1 MISIIDCTPGNHK
14 SVINMLKKIGVYD
27 VNLTS
32 DKDLLSQSKLIILP
46 GVGNFE
52 TVINILRENKL
63 DSFLKKIFEQKKIFF
78 LGICVG
84 MQILFEE
91 SEESN
96 SDGLCIL
103 KGKLKKFSTIDKNND
118 LPIPQMGWNFIEKK
132 KDSTFIQ
139 NIDTTSRFYFVH
151 SYYVKDFDYNDILAT
166 TNYIF
171 DFPSIINK
179 DKFFGVQFHPE
190 KSHNFGKKIF
200 ENLVKMIN
208 DK

>member
-14 SVINMLKKIGVYD
+14 SVINMFKKIGFYD

-32 DKDLLSQSKLIILP
+32 NKDLLSQSKLIILP

-52 TVINILRENKL
+52 NVINILRENQL
-63 DSFLKKIFEQKKIFF
+63 DFFLKKIFEEKKIFF

-96 SDGLCIL
+96 SDGLCIF
-103 KGKLKKFSTIDKNND
+103 KGKLEKFSTIDKNND
-118 LPIPQMGWNFIEKK
+118 LPITQMGWNFIEKK
-132 KDSTFIQ
+132 KDSAFIKD
-139 NIDTTSRFYFVH
+139 IDLTSRFYFVH
-151 SYYVKDFDYNDILAT
+151 SYYVNNFDHKDILGT
-166 TNYIF
+166 TRYIV

-179 DKFFGVQFHPE
+179 NKFFGVQFHPE
-190 KSHNFGKKIF
+190 KSHKFGKKIF
-200 ENLVKMIN
+200 ENLVKMI
-208 DK
+208 DE

>member
-14 SVINMLKKIGVYD
+14 SVINMLKKIGVSN

-52 TVINILRENKL
+52 NVINILRENQL
-63 DSFLKKIFEQKKIFF
+63 DLFLKKIFEEKKIFF
-78 LGICVG
+78 LGICAG

-96 SDGLCIL
+96 ESGLCIF
-103 KGKLKKFSTIDKNND
+103 KGELKKFLTIDKNNN

-132 KDSTFIQ
+132 KDSAFIR
-139 NIDTTSRFYFVH
+139 DLDLTSKFYFVH
-151 SYYVKDFDYNDILAT
+151 SYYVKNYDANDILAT
-166 TNYIF
+166 TKYIV

-179 DKFFGVQFHPE
+179 NKFFGVQFHPE
-190 KSHNFGKKIF
+190 KSHKFGTKIF
-200 ENLVKMIN
+200 ENLVKMI
-208 DK
+208 DE